1 MATEPAFVFLCEQGW
16 EATLSDELNREFPG
30 CKPRQVADGLVNVV
44 IGPSMRS
51 KIPTVALASQGL
63 PNAVGIEAKSIS
75 DWSRMAAMRI
85 VDELCVYTGPWRL
98 HVFGAGSQDAR
109 VSSRRASLVEAGIIK
124 ILRKKQRR
132 LLRSLRTVDGAP
144 VDDEAIAQVALVTPQ
159 SGYLSICLPDV
170 RRLLRRCVSP
180 FSAGV
185 VEVPADRKAPS
196 RAFAKLVEAEIR
208 LGRRISSGESCVD
221 LGSSPGSWSYVAL
234 KRGARVIAVDRSPLR
249 GDLMNQPNLTFVRG
263 DAFRFVP
270 VKPVDW
276 LLCDVIAFPERI
288 RALLEGWLSERWC
301 RTFCVTIKFRG
312 RDEFALLEPFKS
324 MLEASGFEFLLRR
337 LTNNKNEATA
347 FGARE

>member
-16 EATLSDELNREFPG
+16 EGALFDELNREFPG
-30 CKPRQVADGLVNVV
+30 CKLRQVADGLVVV
-44 IGPSMRS
+44 VCPSMRS
-51 KIPTVALASQGL
+51 KTPTVALASQCL
-63 PNAVGIEAKSIS
+63 PNAAGIEVNSIS
-75 DWSRMAAMRI
+75 DWARSAADRI
-85 VDELCVYTGPWRL
+85 VGEFRDHTGPWRL
-98 HVFGAGSQDAR
+98 HVFGESQDGR
-109 VSSRRASLVEAGIIK
+109 VSSRRASLIEAGIIE

-132 LLRSLRTVDGAP
+132 LLRSLRTVDVAP

-180 FSAGV
+180 FSAGIV
-185 VEVPADRKAPS
+185 KVPADRKAPS

-234 KRGARVIAVDRSPLR
+234 KRGAHVIAVDRSPLR
-249 GDLMNQPNLTFVRG
+249 GDLMNQPNLTFVPG

-270 VKPVDW
+270 IAPVDW

-288 RALLEGWLSERWC
+288 RTLLERWLTERWC
-301 RTFCVTIKFRG
+301 RRFCVTIKFRG
-312 RDEFALLEPFKS
+312 RDEFASLKPFKS
-324 MLEASGFEFLLRR
+324 MLEASGFEYLLRR
-337 LTNNKNEATA
+337 LTNNKNEVTA
-347 FGARE
+347 FGDRD